1 MMNEQEET
9 EFYNRIHSR
18 DHFLN
23 PPKDIVFL
31 QIRLEEKSRDEDW
44 RAFLDFASRE
54 TMVVYTLRGY
64 GSSPGEA
71 ATDAWNT
78 FIDPE
83 ERFWEI
89 SGYRPWQ

>member
-1 MMNEQEET
+1 MNEQEET

-44 RAFLDFASRE
+44 RAFLDFMFKTDLRQEGGLVPLTSSRFQRLSRLVE
-54 TMVVYTLRGY
+54 GVV
-64 GSSPGEA
+64 
-71 ATDAWNT
+71 
-78 FIDPE
+78 IDD
-83 ERFWEI
+83 
-89 SGYRPWQ
+89 

>member
-1 MMNEQEET
+1 
-9 EFYNRIHSR
+9 
-18 DHFLN
+18 
-23 PPKDIVFL
+23 
-31 QIRLEEKSRDEDW
+31 
-44 RAFLDFASRE
+44 
-54 TMVVYTLRGY
+54 MVVYTLRGY

>member
-44 RAFLDFASRE
+44 RAFLDFMFKTDLRQEGGLVPLTSSRFQRLSRLVE
-54 TMVVYTLRGY
+54 GVV
-64 GSSPGEA
+64 
-71 ATDAWNT
+71 
-78 FIDPE
+78 IDD
-83 ERFWEI
+83 
-89 SGYRPWQ
+89 